1 MTARII
7 DGKGIAQ
14 QVRAEVARGVE
25 RFRQQYE
32 RAPGLHVILAGDDP
46 GSTVYVRGKEKA
58 AGEVGMR
65 GQVHRLPATVPADRL
80 LGLVQDLNADPAV
93 DGILIQLPLPGGLP
107 AQTILDAVNPAKDVD
122 GFHPL
127 NVGALWSGL
136 PGLVPCTPNG
146 CMRLLREAG
155 TAIVGARALVVGRS
169 HMVGKPMCG
178 LLLNANAT
186 VSVAH
191 SKTVDLP
198 DRCRE
203 ADILI
208 AAIGRA
214 KMIRGDWIKPG
225 ATVIDVGMNRDES
238 GKLCGDVDFAAAAEV
253 AAAITPV
260 PGGVGPMTIA
270 LLLENTLKAAISRQ
284 KQQA

>member
-7 DGKGIAQ
+7 DGKSIAQ

-25 RFRQQYE
+25 IFRE
-32 RAPGLHVILAGDDP
+32 KHGRVPGLHVIFAGDNV
-46 GSTVYVRGKEKA
+46 GSAIYVRNKESA
-58 AGEVGMR
+58 AREVGMH
-65 GQVHRLPATVPADRL
+65 GEVHRLPESVTDDYL
-80 LGLVQDLNADPAV
+80 HGLVHELNVDDAI
-93 DGILIQLPLPGGLP
+93 DGILVQLPLPPELSVQGVL
-107 AQTILDAVNPAKDVD
+107 QAVDPGKDVD

-136 PGLVPCTPNG
+136 PAIAPCTPSG

-155 TAIVGARALVVGRS
+155 IELAGARALVVGRS
-169 HMVGKPMCG
+169 HMVGKPMSG

-186 VSVAH
+186 VTMAH
-191 SKTVDLP
+191 SKTENLP
-198 DRCRE
+198 ALCRE

-214 KMIRGDWIKPG
+214 NWIAGAWIKPG
-225 ATVIDVGMNRDES
+225 AAVIDVGMNRDAN
-238 GKLCGDVDFAAAAEV
+238 GKLCGDVDFVTAANV
-253 AAAITPV
+253 AGSITPV

-270 LLLENTLKAAISRQ
+270 QLLENTLNAAILRER
-284 KQQA
+284 K